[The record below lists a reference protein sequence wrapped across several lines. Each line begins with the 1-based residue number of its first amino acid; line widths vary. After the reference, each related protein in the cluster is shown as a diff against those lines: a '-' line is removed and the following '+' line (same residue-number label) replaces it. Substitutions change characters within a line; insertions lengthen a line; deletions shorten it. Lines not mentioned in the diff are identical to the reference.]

1 MSDAS
6 QELPLLRRL
15 AVALWESRR
24 SGNQGTV
31 TRLLAEW
38 CDLTGWGGK
47 GGVSLVVDSVVDS
60 EVDGVVDGQGSVNI
74 TRTLGMDR
82 GNGKGKNGARHT
94 WLSPYLSAFRTA
106 YGENQIG
113 QGIGRMARVFGVL
126 EKAYP
131 REDVLARFEN
141 YLASTPAQWYSIER
155 FETTFPAWKTT
166 HKKPVGGGVPDPE
179 PNESVDA
186 YIVRLAKLGF

>member
-1 MSDAS
+1 MLRRVGVVEPKAKHAGALTAWPVPNPRSAPSIVIARIARSVVGSTPKDSIPGLRPVSDAS

-24 SGNQGTV
+24 SGNQETV

-60 EVDGVVDGQGSVNI
+60 EVDGVVDGQGSVKN

-82 GNGKGKNGARHT
+82 GNGRVKNGARHT
-94 WLSPYLSAFRTA
+94 WLSPYLSAFRSA

-131 REDVLARFEN
+131 
-141 YLASTPAQWYSIER
+141 
-155 FETTFPAWKTT
+155 
-166 HKKPVGGGVPDPE
+166 
-179 PNESVDA
+179 
-186 YIVRLAKLGF
+186 